1 MAACGR
7 DPVSAGVGA
16 VRPQSGWYQG
26 PVRHLLTRLSNLPP
40 RRRHAHRLV
49 LQWSAWAETVTLLVL
64 LVNLVTVQ
72 AEAVTSGVGPVHGG
86 LYLLCSAAVVLARP
100 VRGWSWLLVLTG
112 LLPAVG
118 AVIALEKLRRESRAS
133 GPVNARA

>member
-1 MAACGR
+1 M
-7 DPVSAGVGA
+7 
-16 VRPQSGWYQG
+16 
-26 PVRHLLTRLSNLPP
+26 RLSNLPP

-49 LQWSAWAETVTLLVL
+49 LVWSAWAETVTLVVL
-64 LVNLVTVQ
+64 LVNLLTVQ

-100 VRGWSWLLVLTG
+100 VRGWSWLLVLAG

-118 AVIALEKLRRESRAS
+118 AVVALERLRRESRTS
-133 GPVNARA
+133 DPVTVKA